1 MKPTLF
7 NLAEDV
13 HILLEALDNTDDAEL
28 KLAVE
33 QYLNVSSD
41 QLNVKI
47 DSYGVLIKEHEA
59 RSKALKEEAGRL
71 LDLHKSYENS
81 AKRLKS
87 SIDWVMQNI
96 LKIKRINSPRF
107 VFNIQ
112 NVGGPRALIQTEN
125 IDLDKLDNKYVV
137 TYKTLNTDQLRSELN
152 EYEAELEA
160 LSEIPTADN
169 TEVEVFK
176 IKAEA
181 YEACLAH
188 LKTKYA
194 SALALGYLAPR
205 GKALYIK

>member
-96 LKIKRINSPRF
+96 LKIK
-107 VFNIQ
+107 
-112 NVGGPRALIQTEN
+112 
-125 IDLDKLDNKYVV
+125 LD
-137 TYKTLNTDQLRSELN
+137 
-152 EYEAELEA
+152 
-160 LSEIPTADN
+160 
-169 TEVEVFK
+169 
-176 IKAEA
+176 
-181 YEACLAH
+181 
-188 LKTKYA
+188 
-194 SALALGYLAPR
+194 
-205 GKALYIK
+205 